1 MSLFGTSY
9 SKEKALKSAE
19 KYIQQGKL
27 DAAIKEYKRIL
38 EVEPQDLKVVS
49 SLAELYSRSNQTREA
64 VTLFLRIADHY
75 ERTRQ
80 VPQAIAMYR
89 RIFKMDINNYPAAVT
104 LAELY
109 RQQGNIPEAVQFY
122 LGAASACRRTNQIP
136 TAIKMARE
144 AVSLDPEATR
154 ARVELAGVL
163 HLSEDYDE
171 AHDLYV
177 QAGREFLRKGQSNE
191 GLECFRKAMLVKPGS
206 KPALKALTDISLQ
219 MGDAKGAVRM
229 VKQLL
234 VSNPQ
239 DIDLLILLGRTCLGG
254 NLLDDAEEAF
264 TTLVQLDPQRYEYL
278 LEVGRQFLK
287 IGMFDRAIHTVQKCA
302 EHVVARGQ
310 KKKATAIL
318 KHVIQMD
325 PNHLTAMEVL
335 ADVYEK
341 AREKRNLSTTLNL
354 IVEVAQRQGKNEE
367 ALTALKRLI
376 AIAPKK
382 KNYRE
387 QLAQLGQQATM
398 VMQAIKPDE
407 DFEDD
412 LDQYN
417 YSTELLESMVQQNPA
432 FAQARIKMLED
443 MAAQQPDYLEV
454 WQQLRQNY
462 LDSQL
467 KEKAAKACLELARIQ
482 LARGNQDAAE
492 TAKAEAY
499 ELDPGLKPVQPMIQV
514 GEGESVPLT
523 DIMPDV
529 GVVANVVSS
538 SSATTVS
545 EDDQTVAL
553 RALPG
558 TFNRYLTVDKFQKRY
573 EGLWTDPI
581 YSTEPLS
588 LVKIQV
594 DNFVGVVEENEEIR
608 ESYLQPIAETL
619 HDEVKTPNAYI
630 AYCGNATFFAFF
642 PKVNPD
648 TIEHLAESM
657 RNRVESLWLPHPSS
671 DDLDWVT
678 ASISTVTA
686 IPKQAS
692 PTVLIAAVNS
702 GLNTA
707 VSRGGNVV
715 VTYGKA

>member
-9 SKEKALKSAE
+9 SKEKVLKSAE
-19 KYIQQGKL
+19 KYVQQGKL

-49 SLAELYSRSNQTREA
+49 SLAELHSRSNQTREA
-64 VTLFLRIADHY
+64 VALFLRIAEHY
-75 ERTRQ
+75 ERTSQ
-80 VPQAIAMYR
+80 IPQAIAMYR

-109 RQQGNIPEAVQFY
+109 RQQGNLPEAVQFY

-144 AVSLDPEATR
+144 AVSLDPESIR

-163 HLSEDYDE
+163 HLSEEYDE

-177 QAGREFLRKGQSNE
+177 QAGREFLRKGQNNE

-234 VSNPQ
+234 LSNPQ
-239 DIDLLILLGRTCLGG
+239 DVDLLILLGRTCLGG
-254 NLLDDAEEAF
+254 SLLDDAEEAF

-287 IGMFDRAIHTVQKCA
+287 IGMFDRTIQTVQKCA

-318 KHVIQMD
+318 KQVIQLD
-325 PNHLTAMEVL
+325 PNHLTAMQVL
-335 ADVYEK
+335 ADVYDG
-341 AREKRNLSTTLNL
+341 ARER
-354 IVEVAQRQGKNEE
+354 
-367 ALTALKRLI
+367 
-376 AIAPKK
+376 
-382 KNYRE
+382 
-387 QLAQLGQQATM
+387 QQATM

-443 MAAQQPDYLEV
+443 MAVQQPDYLEV

-482 LARGNQDAAE
+482 LARGNQDASEAS
-492 TAKAEAY
+492 KAEAY
-499 ELDPGLKPVQPMIQV
+499 ELDPGLRPVRPMIQV
-514 GEGESVPLT
+514 AEGESIPLT

-529 GVVANVVSS
+529 GIVANVVA
-538 SSATTVS
+538 SADAGVA

-553 RALPG
+553 KALPG

-573 EGLWTDPI
+573 ESLWTDPI

-588 LVKIQV
+588 LIKIQV

-642 PKVNPD
+642 PKVHPE

-657 RNRVESLWLPHPSS
+657 RSRIESLWLPHPAS

-678 ASISTVTA
+678 ASIATVTA
-686 IPKQAS
+686 IPRQAS
-692 PTVLIAAVNS
+692 PTVLISVVNS
-702 GLNTA
+702 GLTNAT
-707 VSRGGNVV
+707 SRGGNVV

>member
-9 SKEKALKSAE
+9 SKEKVLKSAE
-19 KYIQQGKL
+19 KYVQQGKL

-64 VTLFLRIADHY
+64 VALFLRIAEHY
-75 ERTRQ
+75 ERTKQ
-80 VPQAIAMYR
+80 TPQAIAMYR

-109 RQQGNIPEAVQFY
+109 RQQGNLPEAIQFY

-144 AVSLDPEATR
+144 AVSLDPESIR

-163 HLSEDYDE
+163 HLTEEYDE

-177 QAGREFLRKGQSNE
+177 QAGREFLRKGQNNE

-234 VSNPQ
+234 LSNPQ
-239 DIDLLILLGRTCLGG
+239 DVDLLILLGRTCLGG

-264 TTLVQLDPQRYEYL
+264 TSLVQLDPQRYEYL

-287 IGMFDRAIHTVQKCA
+287 IGMFDRAVQTVQKCA

-318 KHVIQMD
+318 KQVIQLD
-325 PNHLTAMEVL
+325 PDHLTAMHVL
-335 ADVYEK
+335 ADVYER

-354 IVEVAQRQGKNEE
+354 IVEVAQRQGKNDE

-382 KNYRE
+382 KNYRD
-387 QLAQLGQQATM
+387 QLAQLGQRATM

-443 MAAQQPDYLEV
+443 MAVQQPDYLEV

-482 LARGNQDAAE
+482 LARGNQEASEAS
-492 TAKAEAY
+492 KAEAY
-499 ELDPGLKPVQPMIQV
+499 ELDPGLRPARPMIQV
-514 GEGESVPLT
+514 AEGESVPLT

-529 GVVANVVSS
+529 GIVAKVVA
-538 SSATTVS
+538 SADASVA

-553 RALPG
+553 KALPG

-573 EGLWTDPI
+573 ESLWTDPI

-588 LVKIQV
+588 LIKIQV

-642 PKVNPD
+642 PKVHPE

-657 RNRVESLWLPHPSS
+657 RSRIESLWLPHPAS

-678 ASISTVTA
+678 ASIATVTA
-686 IPKQAS
+686 IPRQAS
-692 PTVLIAAVNS
+692 PTVLISVVNS
-702 GLNTA
+702 GLTNA
-707 VSRGGNVV
+707 ASRGGNVV